1 MSYTYANRKRTDSAV
16 ANKEAVPQ
24 GPSMDALR
32 SGAASPTQEQMGS
45 RVDLPD
51 AIREKMEASFGADL
65 SAVRL
70 YESQAVADAGANAVA
85 QGANIAFAP
94 GMLDFTSFGGQALLG
109 HEISHVVSQARGE
122 VTGGGFLNDHALEAR
137 ADQEGAMAAAGQTVA
152 MPTAAMSTVSAAN
165 AAGPMQADK
174 KARKAAK
181 EKAARMKTA
190 EAGMLKLDSSYDK
203 GSMTSDIAALQPVLS
218 EEIAGASAGLSVD
231 DGNRF
236 GFMRNDATIAS
247 TTPDAAKLKDHRAKR
262 NAYLK
267 HMKEAGRATNV
278 KMLDSLSQDLG
289 SLPLGN
295 EGSYKG
301 IRANEPELLSAYQD
315 RAVAQTQAYLDM
327 LSQDENAMDAL
338 RQSSSMYASLGTYS
352 ETNKQGMVGG
362 QLEADHRAMNDMLL
376 RSLGPDIAMG
386 SQHFGLS
393 GDDRK
398 KSFIT
403 QQAMSAMQPA
413 ILTTVMDP
421 SKKDSLTPQEA
432 QMAAIYEQFFAK
444 MHGGNAQDTGAAP
457 APQQPSGPVG
467 QGSEETLSYR
477 SPEIAKLANDP
488 RYTPDPT
495 SSDSTEM
502 AVIARRQYDKVKS
515 LQGSGDEAAIREA
528 MESFKAA
535 RERMG
540 YK

>member
-1 MSYTYANRKRTDSAV
+1 
-16 ANKEAVPQ
+16 
-24 GPSMDALR
+24 
-32 SGAASPTQEQMGS
+32 
-45 RVDLPD
+45 
-51 AIREKMEASFGADL
+51 
-65 SAVRL
+65 
-70 YESQAVADAGANAVA
+70 
-85 QGANIAFAP
+85 
-94 GMLDFTSFGGQALLG
+94 
-109 HEISHVVSQARGE
+109 
-122 VTGGGFLNDHALEAR
+122 
-137 ADQEGAMAAAGQTVA
+137 
-152 MPTAAMSTVSAAN
+152 
-165 AAGPMQADK
+165 MQAKDK

-181 EKAARMKTA
+181 EKAARMQTA
-190 EAGMLKLDSSYDK
+190 EAGMLQLDSSYNK
-203 GSMTSDIAALQPVLS
+203 GSMASDIAALQPVLS
-218 EEIAGASAGLSVD
+218 EQIAEASANLSAD

-236 GFMRNDATIAS
+236 GFMRLDSRIPDS
-247 TTPDAAKLKDHRAKR
+247 LPDAAKQKDHRAKR
-262 NAYLK
+262 NAYLT
-267 HMKEAGRATNV
+267 HMKEAGRATSV

-352 ETNKQGMVGG
+352 ETNKPGMVGG

-444 MHGGNAQDTGAAP
+444 MHGGNAQGTGAAP

-495 SSDSTEM
+495 SSDPTEM